1 MANCKG
7 SVCIFHWSDY
17 ITLFYIVIADP
28 RYTRLATSWP
38 ASRWEV
44 LKIHSLEIAKNMV
57 LVNSGLY
64 QQLLTTVKEEMI
76 QLPEHVRNLLFE
88 SEHVTGEKKVIYNL
102 PLISKTELY

>member
-1 MANCKG
+1 MVSAIYIKNIERYKG
-7 SVCIFHWSDY
+7 VKLAYHGQLQGLCLYFSL

-44 LKIHSLEIAKNMV
+44 LKIHSLEIARNMV

-64 QQLLTTVKEEMI
+64 QQLLT
-76 QLPEHVRNLLFE
+76 
-88 SEHVTGEKKVIYNL
+88 
-102 PLISKTELY
+102 